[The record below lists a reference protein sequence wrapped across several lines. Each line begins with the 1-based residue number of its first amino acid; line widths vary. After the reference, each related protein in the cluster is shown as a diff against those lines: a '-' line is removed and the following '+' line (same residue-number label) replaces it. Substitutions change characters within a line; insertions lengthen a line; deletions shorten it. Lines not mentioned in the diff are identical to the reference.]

1 MTALA
6 LAGCDS
12 SGGGSVGGSS
22 GEPDAAVT
30 PPLPWPAVKMTRA
43 PEPADNPGTPA
54 KIALGEL
61 LFYDP
66 ILSTDKAVAC
76 VTCHSEI
83 WGMSDGLP
91 LSVGVDGKG
100 PAGPGREGP
109 NVTRRNA
116 ATLWNV
122 AYRPLLFADG
132 RTATLEEQVL
142 GPLDEPK
149 ELGRDPDAVI
159 ADLAA
164 NAEYSMRFGEA
175 FPGDAKPVSVLNL
188 QRAVAAFERTLVTDH
203 APYDQY
209 VDDDAGALSAAA
221 LRGMNLFAEV
231 GCAGCH
237 APPLFESSRFV
248 DRGVAPIAGVAD
260 DGREEATHDPADHA
274 AFRVPT
280 LRNVRETSPYFHT
293 GAVDSLGDAVRYEA
307 ARASRSLD
315 DSEIADIVAFLDKGL
330 TDPSRSPTRPK
341 TVPSGLPVPVD
352 GFRIPR

>member
-1 MTALA
+1 LTALV
-6 LAGCDS
+6 LAACDG
-12 SGGGSVGGSS
+12 SGGGSGGGS
-22 GEPDAAVT
+22 GEPDAAVNL
-30 PPLPWPAVKMTRA
+30 PPLPWPSVAMARA

-83 WGMSDGLP
+83 WGMSDGLA

-132 RTATLEEQVL
+132 RTKTLEEQVL

-149 ELGRDPDAVI
+149 ELGREPDAVV

-164 NAEYSMRFGEA
+164 NAEYTALFGEA
-175 FPGDAKPVSVLNL
+175 FPDDAKPVSVLNL
-188 QRAVAAFERTLVTDH
+188 QRAVAAFERTLVTDR

-209 VDDDAGALSAAA
+209 VNGDAGALSAAA
-221 LRGMNLFAEV
+221 QRGMNLFAEV

-237 APPLFESSRFV
+237 VPPLFESSRFV
-248 DRGVAPIAGVAD
+248 DRGVVPLAGVAD
-260 DGREEATHDPADHA
+260 DGREEVTHDPADHA

-280 LRNVRETSPYFHT
+280 LRNVRETGPYFHT
-293 GAVDSLGDAVRYEA
+293 GAVDSLGDAVRQEG

-315 DSEIADIVAFLDKGL
+315 DAEIADIVAFLDKGL